1 MADLGQILIADDEET
16 FLNSTAD
23 LLRRNG
29 YRCACVPDAATAAG
43 KLRDAEYDL
52 LIADIKMPGN
62 PELEFIQDVPQIAEG
77 MPVILVTGYPSLT
90 TAIQSV
96 QLPVVAYL
104 VKPIDFDEMLTLV
117 KRSVKNFRVYR
128 AVRSIDQRL
137 RYWLKDL
144 AGTEEVL
151 KNKSGYSSSTPVDA
165 FLKLTYRNIVGALSD
180 MKHLT
185 EALALQAGEQE
196 ACHLLNCPKLT
207 ALTNA
212 LNETIDVLEETKTA
226 FRSKKL
232 GELRQKLEEL
242 VKGEMR

>member
-1 MADLGQILIADDEET
+1 MADLGQILIAEDEET

-23 LLRRNG
+23 LLRRSG
-29 YRCACVPDAATAAG
+29 YRCACVPDAVTAAE
-43 KLRDAEYDL
+43 KLRRAEYDL

-90 TAIQSV
+90 TAIQSI

-104 VKPIDFDEMLTLV
+104 VKPIDFDELLALA
-117 KRSVKNFRVYR
+117 KRSIKNFRVYR

-137 RYWLKDL
+137 QNWLGDL

-151 KNKSGYSSSTPVDA
+151 KSAPGYTSSAPVDA
-165 FLKLTYRNIVGALSD
+165 FLKLTYRNVVGALSD

-207 ALTNA
+207 TLTNA
-212 LNETIDVLEETKTA
+212 LKETIDVLEETKTA
-226 FRSKKL
+226 FKSKKL
-232 GELRQKLEEL
+232 GELRGKLESLLKE
-242 VKGEMR
+242 K